1 MVIICNSIIYLS
13 IFMQTLI
20 QKYRHLCLA
29 GGLVASLMSGQAL
42 ANGAIGEH
50 VNNLQGHL
58 GQYTEEVDW
67 LITKVDGIVDTYET
81 SGQEAA
87 KADAVLEHWE
97 AVDLHGAIE
106 SNYVPV
112 YAAIWQGL
120 FGVKQ
125 AIDNKEP
132 ITVVREEQAKLE
144 QALWQALG
152 AVKLAAQYQQKGLL
166 ARVKSLDAGSLTPPE
181 TLEEIKHQLDR
192 VVAKYAEKLPDAAKN
207 IVYDTYL
214 QRFEGVEGLLIAQDA
229 DLVEDLEKDFNVT
242 LPQALDRK
250 ASVDEVK
257 QVIQAMQ
264 AKLDKA
270 KSLLLAAEKD
280 QKDVF

>member
-1 MVIICNSIIYLS
+1 
-13 IFMQTLI
+13 MQTLI
-20 QKYRHLCLA
+20 QKYRHLYLA